1 MNTVDTRY
9 LVILGT
15 LPKCRHI
22 GMSTLA
28 YADEFSLC
36 LKLYKCA
43 CLTYKLNFESWIFI
57 GVKNNSIAMY
67 MGKNISKK
75 AKLVQML
82 PFLNILIYFI
92 SIECYYYFQS
102 SSLRYTC
109 FQIETCM
116 VFLFCSHIKI
126 WNI

>member
-43 CLTYKLNFESWIFI
+43 CLTYKPMYVVDNNEIYTHIFQ
-57 GVKNNSIAMY
+57 V
-67 MGKNISKK
+67 
-75 AKLVQML
+75 
-82 PFLNILIYFI
+82 
-92 SIECYYYFQS
+92 
-102 SSLRYTC
+102 
-109 FQIETCM
+109 
-116 VFLFCSHIKI
+116 
-126 WNI
+126 

>member
-1 MNTVDTRY
+1 
-9 LVILGT
+9 
-15 LPKCRHI
+15 
-22 GMSTLA
+22 
-28 YADEFSLC
+28 
-36 LKLYKCA
+36 
-43 CLTYKLNFESWIFI
+43 
-57 GVKNNSIAMY
+57 MY
-67 MGKNISKK
+67 MGRNISKK

-116 VFLFCSHIKI
+116 VFLLFLYLNMKYLARSKIKLI
-126 WNI
+126 ETDLSFLSRLIVNISTS